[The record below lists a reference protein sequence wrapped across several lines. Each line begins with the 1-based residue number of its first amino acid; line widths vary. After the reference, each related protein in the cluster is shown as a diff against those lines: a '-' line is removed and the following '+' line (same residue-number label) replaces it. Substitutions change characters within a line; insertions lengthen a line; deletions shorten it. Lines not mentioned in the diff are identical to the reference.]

1 MQSNPDTRTED
12 LLKDLSAD
20 YANYL
25 IVDSSSEVWKN
36 NHIVRSWGVDLPP
49 IICSWLISLFFVPS
63 IFWLQWLKLETVI
76 RNLSSNVEEFSSLLE
91 SVSLLL

>member
-25 IVDSSSEVWKN
+25 IVDSSSEV
-36 NHIVRSWGVDLPP
+36 
-49 IICSWLISLFFVPS
+49 
-63 IFWLQWLKLETVI
+63 
-76 RNLSSNVEEFSSLLE
+76 
-91 SVSLLL
+91 